1 MAAPRKRPL
10 VSRRRR
16 VDDEGEDEGS
26 VATELV
32 DDSQSEISVPSDI
45 DEDADADDSDLSDP
59 DISPLVSTGK
69 PKSKVNGAT
78 KSVKPPSRVIMTDA
92 LSPPIA
98 RSDTNFTAMTDTE
111 VMMNGLKISK
121 EAAQDEGIDFE
132 TAGKNGLSS
141 AGDMSQIDTSTSTSR
156 QETFAERKRREHEEY
171 KKKRDSDPAFIPN
184 RGAFFMHDQ
193 RSAAGQNGFR
203 LSGRG
208 RGRGRGAVGGPF
220 SPAK

>member
-26 VATELV
+26 AATELV

-45 DEDADADDSDLSDP
+45 DEDADADDSDLSDL
-59 DISPLVSTGK
+59 DISPSVSTGK

-78 KSVKPPSRVIMTDA
+78 KSVKPPPSMIMTDA

-121 EAAQDEGIDFE
+121 GAAQDEGIDFE
-132 TAGKNGLSS
+132 TAGKNGLLS
-141 AGDMSQIDTSTSTSR
+141 AGDMSQIDTSTSASR
-156 QETFAERKRREHEEY
+156 QEKERFRSGLYTKSWGVFHARPAVCCWPERFQTIWQRTGQGQRGGWWTILSSKVSLY
-171 KKKRDSDPAFIPN
+171 KDSSIISI
-184 RGAFFMHDQ
+184 Q
-193 RSAAGQNGFR
+193 
-203 LSGRG
+203 
-208 RGRGRGAVGGPF
+208 
-220 SPAK
+220 

>member
-1 MAAPRKRPL
+1 
-10 VSRRRR
+10 
-16 VDDEGEDEGS
+16 
-26 VATELV
+26 
-32 DDSQSEISVPSDI
+32 
-45 DEDADADDSDLSDP
+45 
-59 DISPLVSTGK
+59 
-69 PKSKVNGAT
+69 
-78 KSVKPPSRVIMTDA
+78 
-92 LSPPIA
+92 
-98 RSDTNFTAMTDTE
+98 MTDTE

-121 EAAQDEGIDFE
+121 GAAQDEGIDFE
-132 TAGKNGLSS
+132 TAEKNGLSS
-141 AGDMSQIDTSTSTSR
+141 AGDMSHIDTSTSAGR
-156 QETFAERKRREHEEY
+156 QETPAERKRREHEEY